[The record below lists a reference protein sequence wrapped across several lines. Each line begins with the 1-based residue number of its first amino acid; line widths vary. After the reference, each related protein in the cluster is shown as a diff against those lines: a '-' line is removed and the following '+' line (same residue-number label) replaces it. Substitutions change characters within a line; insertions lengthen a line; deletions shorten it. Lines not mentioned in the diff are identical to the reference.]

1 MYKSGNRD
9 SHKNASISNK
19 IVGHLFSWSMLYI
32 CLVLVVSTYF
42 GFSFNDEYENKTL
55 LASAVTKQKV
65 EQLTM
70 SQKIRIEDISTPF
83 NESNEVR
90 LLFSYDSAPCRLFH
104 YEWSAISDSLDVNL
118 AVKQVPVMSS
128 RFMTDTVLKAHAISE
143 QIDFTDKLNNAMY
156 KMVIEEGETINTLGQ
171 LHDWFLKEGVNNHKL
186 INYLSNSK
194 TGQLFENYKSIK
206 PKQTPSILVG
216 GSKIIYFEHDVNH
229 EELVEVINAVANQ
242 VIAEERL

>member
-1 MYKSGNRD
+1 MD
-9 SHKNASISNK
+9 MPEHKDGRKKASFTSK
-19 IVGHLFSWSMLYI
+19 VATHLFSWSVLYI
-32 CLVLVVSTYF
+32 SLALVISTYF
-42 GFSFNDEYENKTL
+42 GFSFTDEYENKTL
-55 LASAVTKQKV
+55 LANNVAKKKV
-65 EQLTM
+65 EQLTL
-70 SQKIRIEDISTPF
+70 STKIQVEEITTPF

-104 YEWSAISDSLDVNL
+104 YEWSAISDLIDVNL
-118 AVKQVPVMSS
+118 AVKQVPVVSS
-128 RFMTDTVLKAHAISE
+128 RFMTETVLKAHAISE
-143 QIDFTDKLNNAMY
+143 QIDFTSKLNNAMY

-194 TGQLFENYKSIK
+194 TGELFKNYQAIK